1 MMMSDDKT
9 LAEAGE
15 DLKAA
20 AVDAA
25 TAGKS
30 VMKEKVG
37 AAREAAKEKFQ
48 GITDGAKV
56 HYERAGEVAKERYQQ
71 MSDSVRHGYKK
82 ARKDVDDL
90 TENVNEYVR
99 DNPGKSVII
108 AAGVGFLVGIL
119 IRGRRTHD

>member
-1 MMMSDDKT
+1 MSDDKT

-15 DLKAA
+15 DLKTAA
-20 AVDAA
+20 AEAA

-30 VMKEKVG
+30 AVKQKVG
-37 AAREAAKEKFQ
+37 AAREAAKEKIQ
-48 GITDGAKV
+48 GITEG
-56 HYERAGEVAKERYQQ
+56 AKERYQQ
-71 MSDSVRHGYKK
+71 MSETVRHGYQK

-90 TENVNEYVR
+90 AENVNEYVR
-99 DNPGKSVII
+99 DNPGKSVLL